1 MTKVSDNCNYQLQ
14 VCTQMRYAPNPQSCA
29 NSGSNVIL
37 RALEEAVAANKLNI
51 EVVPTRCLLRC
62 DEGPNVLLSPEGIKW
77 NRVSLDSVKE
87 IISKCKKL

>member
-1 MTKVSDNCNYQLQ
+1 MSKETNKSMSKLL

-37 RALEEAVAANKLNI
+37 RALEDAVAANKLNI

-62 DEGPNVLLSPEGIKW
+62 DEGPNVQLSPEGVRW
-77 NRVSLDSVKE
+77 SRVSLNSVNE
-87 IISKCKKL
+87 IISKCKSL